1 MSIENLNGK
10 IIIKTS
16 LLTRVFCLIVV
27 LAGVYQGYLFLS
39 GGLYDLLGLTLSF
52 LIPFIVL
59 NFIYPS
65 QITIFSDEEI
75 VVLSKFLF
83 RAQELKLKVSEIK
96 LVELRKSRGGSTS
109 GNFSIDISMKDGSRK
124 FIPTFSKLYSRDARE
139 CLENFL
145 RTINTRC

>member
-10 IIIKTS
+10 LIIKTS
-16 LLTRVFCLIVV
+16 PLTRVFCLIVV
-27 LAGVYQGYLFLS
+27 LAGFYQGYLLIS
-39 GGLYDLLGLTLSF
+39 GEKYDLLGLTLSF

-65 QITIFSDEEI
+65 KITIFSGEEI
-75 VVLSKFLF
+75 VALSKFLF
-83 RAQELKLKVSEIK
+83 RTQELKLKISDIK
-96 LVELRKSRGGSTS
+96 LIELRKSRGDSAS

-124 FIPTFSKLYSRDARE
+124 FIPTFSKLYSRDSRE

-145 RTINTRC
+145 KEINTSC